1 MNGLIERSELL
12 ELSMPVSEFVRQH
25 LNTEHVVSV
34 NQIRRAEVVDAE
46 PVVRCKDCKHFMEFT
61 ETFRE
66 MIKFDGSCR
75 LLVGFTEWDREMRKY
90 TDYCSS
96 GAKMDLEVEE

>member
-34 NQIRRAEVVDAE
+34 NQIIRAEVVDAE
-46 PVVRCKDCKHFMEFT
+46 PVRHGRWYKPTGMMPPEHHGRHRCTVCDHMALY
-61 ETFRE
+61 FRIGHE
-66 MIKFDGSCR
+66 ELSP
-75 LLVGFTEWDREMRKY
+75 
-90 TDYCSS
+90 YCPNC
-96 GAKMDLEVEE
+96 GAKMMEVQDGT